1 MKNMLKHAYVCMTAF
16 CNDFL
21 DAPEASLRAPPTVV
35 SDMVKV
41 RRCKRTHVST
51 YFSKENRLVQT
62 GVYEGSFKFLYER
75 FGGKNGLVEDLC
87 TIATRYC
94 RLSDSGRSG
103 QEQPTVRT
111 TSDWSRVLIRPDG
124 WLSCICSAQ
133 LFLSE
138 SAKVG
143 ETAIHCAGWFAPKGS
158 PSQRRPMRTPR
169 GPWRSG
175 AYRVFTSKRAILVRS
190 FVKSLRTRLDGAG
203 KGDFAHN
210 NLRSGRAR
218 RPARQLYTIRT
229 VSRR

>member
-1 MKNMLKHAYVCMTAF
+1 VKNMLKHAYVCMIAF

-21 DAPEASLRAPPTVV
+21 DAPEASLRAPPTIV

-51 YFSKENRLVQT
+51 YFSQKKTASYRRFRGVVQ
-62 GVYEGSFKFLYER
+62 VFVR
-75 FGGKNGLVEDLC
+75 AIWGKNGLVVDL
-87 TIATRYC
+87 ATRYC
-94 RLSDSGRSG
+94 SLSDSGRSG
-103 QEQPTVRT
+103 HEQPTVRT
-111 TSDWSRVLIRPDG
+111 TSDWSRGLIRPDG

-133 LFLSE
+133 LFLSG
-138 SAKVG
+138 SVKVG

-158 PSQRRPMRTPR
+158 LSQRRPMRTPR

-175 AYRVFTSKRAILVRS
+175 AYRVFTRKRAILVRS
-190 FVKSLRTRLDGAG
+190 SVKSLRTRLDGAG
-203 KGDFAHN
+203 TGDFAHN

-218 RPARQLYTIRT
+218 RPALQLYTIRT